1 MKEARE
7 GRRVLRHKKSVGEY
21 LAFLSIKYDVDPEE
35 FLAAFR
41 QAGAGKKTSCGQF
54 SIECRG
60 KIKAKQIFLMKN
72 ESGVIA
78 QFRVST
84 DFLLESENS
93 LRKFMDT
100 DMVRKQLFRKRK
112 LAHSHFIRD
121 VRSGMSHVNLKAKIL
136 AVAERKRVVTRY
148 GNYAEVA
155 KALIADE
162 TGTIRLCLW
171 NEQISTVSAGDT
183 VEIGNAR
190 VSMFRGE
197 RQLTIGIKGVL
208 NNAEGFRSN
217 FATCL
222 PSTLKT

>member
-1 MKEARE
+1 M
-7 GRRVLRHKKSVGEY
+7 RHKKSVGEY
-21 LAFLSIKYDVDPEE
+21 LAFLSVKYEVDPEK
-35 FLAAFR
+35 FLAALSR
-41 QAGAGKKTSCGQF
+41 AGEGRKTSCGQF

-60 KIKAKQIFLMKN
+60 KIKAKQIFSIKN

-78 QFRVST
+78 QFLVST
-84 DFLLESENS
+84 DFLSEKGNS
-93 LRKFMDT
+93 LSKFMDT
-100 DMVRKQLFRKRK
+100 DMVRKQMLRKRK
-112 LAHSHFIRD
+112 LTHSHFIKD
-121 VRSGMSHVNLKAKIL
+121 VRSGMKHVNLKAKIL
-136 AVAERKRVVTRY
+136 AVAEPRQVVTRY

-171 NEQISTVSAGDT
+171 NEQISAVSAGDT

-190 VSMFRGE
+190 ASMFRGE

-217 FATCL
+217 GATCL